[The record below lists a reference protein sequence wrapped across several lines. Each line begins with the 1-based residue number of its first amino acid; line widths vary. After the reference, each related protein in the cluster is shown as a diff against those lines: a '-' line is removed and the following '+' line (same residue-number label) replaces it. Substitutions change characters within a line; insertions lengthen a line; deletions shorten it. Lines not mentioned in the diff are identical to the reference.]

1 MTKRS
6 NLIDY
11 LRGIAIIFVVLD
23 HLFVWLGLNALW
35 PFWHNLLIYSVT
47 PLIFLAGY
55 TFQLSF
61 LKRPPNFN
69 LNTNG
74 KFPLFSFLK
83 TYLTYFYHKAK
94 KIIIAY
100 TLGLFIIIL
109 WQQNFSWQTYW
120 HLYFTF
126 PNQFYFIIIYLQLL
140 FIAPLI
146 SSLWTSLASILPKIN
161 FFIKYGVICALI
173 LLASLLFN
181 RYPVFSSQIYYP
193 GQLLFGGLQLW
204 VFSMGSLCAYLVTK
218 KIIPSQIFTMS
229 NNLLGGAIILVYL
242 FFSHN
247 QNKIFAHPPNYFTI
261 LYCLGTTA
269 IFSFIYLSLKKFKL
283 NFIIKITEYLGKHSL
298 AIFIYHSF
306 FISELIK
313 KLPISFFNSSIYLQI
328 ILISFIT
335 IVSSIILT
343 YIIDF
348 LLAYLSKIF
357 HPRNSFS

>member
-11 LRGIAIIFVVLD
+11 LRGIAIIFVVFD
-23 HLFVWLGLNALW
+23 HLFVWLGLNHLW
-35 PFWHNLLIYSVT
+35 AFWHNLLIYSVT

-55 TFQLSF
+55 TFHLSYF
-61 LKRPPNFN
+61 KRP
-69 LNTNG
+69 LILTSQISDKLSIITNV
-74 KFPLFSFLK
+74 K
-83 TYLTYFYHKAK
+83 TYLIYFYHKAK

-100 TLGLFIIIL
+100 TLGFFIIML
-109 WQQNFSWQTYW
+109 WQQNFSWRTFW

-146 SSLWTSLASILPKIN
+146 SSIWSSIASLKPKIN
-161 FFIKYGVICALI
+161 FFIKYGFISAI
-173 LLASLLFN
+173 FLLLSLLLN
-181 RYPVFSSQIYYP
+181 QYPVFNSVTYYP

-204 VFSMGSLCAYLVTK
+204 VFSMGSLCAYLVIK

-229 NNLLGGAIILVYL
+229 NNLLGGIIILLYL

-261 LYCLGTTA
+261 LYCLAATA
-269 IFSFIYLSLKKFKL
+269 IFCFIYLALKKIKL
-283 NFIIKITEYLGKHSL
+283 NFIIKTIEYLGKHSL

-328 ILISFIT
+328 FLISFIT
-335 IVSSIILT
+335 IVSSVILT